1 MRRRVQSL
9 SWVAAA
15 VVGLGTGVTFAEGSP
30 SAPAGS
36 QQDAGRRLYREG
48 LLPDGTPL
56 RAERPEGFALE
67 GERAACVSCHRPSG
81 MGSVEGSI
89 GRTILVA
96 PVAGPVLFE
105 PARFHGVYL
114 NRLHHWV
121 PNDQWARVLTRGAY
135 DEAALA
141 RSLREGLD
149 PDGRRLLAPMPR
161 YELDDAAV
169 SALAAYLRTL
179 SAQSS
184 PGVEAETLHLATVTT
199 PDAPP
204 GQAEAVLGVLRA
216 WSDSARASG
225 QAWFLHA
232 WELSGAPE
240 SWRRQLDARYRERPV
255 FAVLSGAGGAEWA
268 PVHRFCEEWRV
279 PCVLPSVDVAPESRD
294 GFYSVYFSPG
304 VLLEARVLARSLA
317 RSADGQGSTAR
328 IVQIDSDASGRRAG
342 EALGRELGGVATPLV
357 ERRYRLTAPGSV
369 LAGLSRDDTLIL
381 WLRPSEIEQLAAAA
395 PEGPAA
401 GRTFLSAFLAPPESV
416 SLPPS
421 WKARATWV
429 SLFDD
434 LGVQGRIAK
443 LRLAGWLER
452 SGLPLRDSLRA
463 EGDAYAAS
471 YLFAASLAEI
481 RAQEAR
487 RPRVPLGRE
496 HLLEA
501 LETQVGKYSDGTELV
516 DPDAHV
522 AFYGRMSLGPGQ
534 RTAVRGGVLLRY
546 ASPESDELVALGSRV
561 VP

>member
-1 MRRRVQSL
+1 MRSL
-9 SWVAAA
+9 LWVAAA
-15 VVGLGTGVTFAEGSP
+15 VVGLGAGDAFAEGSP

-36 QQDAGRRLYREG
+36 QQEAGRRLYQQG

-56 RAERPEGFALE
+56 HAERPEGFALE

-89 GRTILVA
+89 ERTILVP

-121 PNDQWARVLTRGAY
+121 PNDRWARALTRGAY

-179 SAQSS
+179 SAQPA

-216 WSDSARASG
+216 WSGSRASG
-225 QAWFLHA
+225 HAWILHG
-232 WELSGAPE
+232 WELSGAQE
-240 SWRRQLDARYRERPV
+240 SWQQQLEARYREQPV
-255 FAVLSGAGGAEWA
+255 FAVLSGAGGADWA
-268 PVHRFCEEWRV
+268 PVQRFCEEQRV
-279 PCVLPSVDVAPESRD
+279 PCVLPSVEVAPESRD

-317 RSADGQGSTAR
+317 AGERSPAR
-328 IVQIDSDASGRRAG
+328 IVQVDSDASGQRAG

-381 WLRPSEIEQLAAAA
+381 WLRPPEIEQLAAAA

-401 GRTFLSAFLAPPESV
+401 GQTFLSAFLAPPESV

-452 SGLPLRDSLRA
+452 SGLPLRDCLRA

-501 LETQVGKYSDGTELV
+501 LETQVEKYSDGTELV

-546 ASPESDELVALGSRV
+546 ASPESDELVAVGSRV

>member
-1 MRRRVQSL
+1 MRRRVRSL
-9 SWVAAA
+9 AWVAAA
-15 VVGLGTGVTFAEGSP
+15 AVGLGAGGAFAEGGP
-30 SAPAGS
+30 STPVG
-36 QQDAGRRLYREG
+36 QQEAGRRLYREG
-48 LLPDGTPL
+48 VLPDGTPL

-67 GERAACVSCHRPSG
+67 GERAACVGCHRRSG

-89 GRTILVA
+89 DRTILVP
-96 PVAGPVLFE
+96 PVAGPALFE
-105 PARFHGVYL
+105 PARFHDVYL

-121 PNDQWARVLTRGAY
+121 PNDQWARALTRGAY

-149 PDGRRLLAPMPR
+149 PDGRPLLAPMPR
-161 YELDDAAV
+161 YALDDAAV

-179 SAQSS
+179 SAQSA
-184 PGVEAETLHLATVTT
+184 PGVEADGLHLATVTT
-199 PDAPP
+199 ADAPP
-204 GQAEAVLGVLRA
+204 GLAEAVLGVLRA
-216 WSDSARASG
+216 WSASARASG
-225 QAWFLHA
+225 LAWILHV

-240 SWRRQLDARYRERPV
+240 TWPEQLEAHYRERPV
-255 FAVLSGAGGAEWA
+255 FALLSGAGGSEWA
-268 PVHRFCEEWRV
+268 PVHRFCEERRL
-279 PCVLPSVDVAPESRD
+279 PCVLPSVEVAPEDPD

-304 VLLEARVLARSLA
+304 VVLEARVLARSLA
-317 RSADGQGSTAR
+317 AGADGRPSAAR
-328 IVQIDSDASGRRAG
+328 IVQVDSDASGRRAA
-342 EALGRELGGVATPLV
+342 EVLGRELAGSAIPFVD
-357 ERRYRLTAPGSV
+357 RRYRLTAPGSV

-381 WLRPSEIEQLAAAA
+381 WLRPSAIEQLAAAA
-395 PEGPAA
+395 PDGPPA
-401 GRTFLSAFLAPPESV
+401 GRTFLSAFLAPPDSV
-416 SLPPS
+416 SLPPA
-421 WKARATWV
+421 WKAHATWV

-434 LGVQGRIAK
+434 LGVQGRIAR
-443 LRLAGWLER
+443 LRLEGWLER
-452 SGLPLRDSLRA
+452 TGLPLRESLRA
-463 EGDAYAAS
+463 QGDAYAAS

-534 RTAVRGGVLLRY
+534 RTAVRGGTLLRY
-546 ASPESDELVALGSRV
+546 ASPGSDELVALGSRV